1 MRNKELKSVEN
12 KRFPGAETVW
22 TAVSIPGFFRLGS
35 LRKLAYRKKSGR
47 NSWLRKLV
55 FAAPT
60 EEMFLRARF

>member
-35 LRKLAYRKKSGR
+35 LRKLAYRKKAEGT
-47 NSWLRKLV
+47 V
-55 FAAPT
+55 G
-60 EEMFLRARF
+60 